1 MTTILFAIVFSLTIV
16 YAVVS
21 SIYAVRLSRVIE
33 GCDDWYAFL
42 LNVQHHTMVGGPLK
56 YDIGSEPVIPEY
68 AVLKGVIRAFYF
80 SFIPLTI
87 LAFLSH
93 FLGW

>member
-1 MTTILFAIVFSLTIV
+1 MTTILFALGFSLTTV

-21 SIYAVRLSRVIE
+21 SIYAVKLSRAIE
-33 GCDDWYAFL
+33 GCDDWYALL

-56 YDIGSEPVIPEY
+56 YDVGSEPVVPEY
-68 AVLKGVIRAFYF
+68 AALKRIIRAFYF
-80 SFIPLTI
+80 SFIPLAI

>member
-1 MTTILFAIVFSLTIV
+1 MTAILFVIVFSLAIV

-33 GCDDWYAFL
+33 GCDDWYALL

-56 YDIGSEPVIPEY
+56 YEIESDPAIPEF
-68 AVLKGVIRAFYF
+68 AALKGIIRSFYF
-80 SFIPLTI
+80 SFISLAI